1 MIEVIVAATPV
12 SEAIDKFLLVIAL
25 DVKPETI
32 KSYALCLRPLRALD
46 KPIGEITADDLRIA
60 YARLRDRDSRYAD
73 HPLRPAVSDGLS
85 VYTLHKHV
93 RVWKRFFHW
102 LVDEGAIG
110 RDPARKLRR
119 PRLPREPPKDMTPDD
134 LDRLLRAAEAESARD
149 YAIICFLA
157 DTACRVGGL
166 VSLTLADL
174 DLAERR
180 AKVIEKGSRSR
191 YVHFKERTKRA
202 LRRYLDDERPDN
214 SGLCVFIGLRGPLTT
229 GGVYQILKRLARKAG
244 VRGRYN
250 PHSMRH
256 AWARQAIKRGANLK
270 EIQEILGH
278 TSIVTTT
285 TFYAVYLDEEIH
297 ERHGQLSW
305 LPEEQGRGI

>member
-1 MIEVIVAATPV
+1 MIEAIIAATPI
-12 SEAIDKFLLVIAL
+12 SDAIDKFLFVVSL
-25 DVKPETI
+25 DVKPATI
-32 KSYALCLRPLRALD
+32 TSYALCLRPLCTPN
-46 KPIGEITADDLRIA
+46 KPIGEITIDDLRIA
-60 YARLRDRDSRYAD
+60 YARLRDRTSRYDD
-73 HPLRPAVSDGLS
+73 HPLRPAVSEGLS

-102 LVDEGAIG
+102 LVDEGAIS

-119 PRLPREPPKDMTPDD
+119 PRLPKDPPKDMTPDD
-134 LDRLLRAAEAESARD
+134 LERLLLAAEAESARD
-149 YAIICFLA
+149 YAIVCFLA

-166 VSLTLADL
+166 VGLTLADL

-180 AKVIEKGSRSR
+180 AKVIEKGNRAR
-191 YVHFKERTKRA
+191 YVHFKERTLRA
-202 LRRYLDDERPDN
+202 LRRYLDNERPND
-214 SGLCVFIGLRGPLTT
+214 SGLRVFIGLRGPLTT
-229 GGVYQILKRLARKAG
+229 TGVYQVLKRLARKAG

-297 ERHGQLSW
+297 ARHGQLSW
-305 LPEEQGRGI
+305 LPEEGGGI